1 MLLLFYL
8 ENDAGERT
16 HIVLPLQL
24 ALFYLRFA

>member
-16 HIVLPLQL
+16 HVVLPLQL
-24 ALFYLRFA
+24 ALFFLRFA

>member
-16 HIVLPLQL
+16 PVVLPLQL
-24 ALFYLRFA
+24 ALFFLRFA